1 MSGRLHRVIGVGALL
16 TGVLGWGIVS
26 AQTQAPPKTSPDT
39 QPAASQPAGGA
50 TMKLTITSPAFAPGQ
65 RVPKRHTGEG
75 EDLSPALAWVGV
87 PPKTAELALI
97 VDDPDAP
104 PGDWVHWVIY
114 KLPATAAGLAEGR
127 PRTPTLTDP
136 AGAVQGKN
144 SWGTIG
150 YRGPMPPPGHG
161 THHYHFKLYALDTPL
176 ALGPG
181 ATKAEVLAAMRG
193 HILAEGDLIG
203 TYSR

>member
-1 MSGRLHRVIGVGALL
+1 
-16 TGVLGWGIVS
+16 
-26 AQTQAPPKTSPDT
+26 
-39 QPAASQPAGGA
+39 
-50 TMKLTITSPAFAPGQ
+50 MKLTITSPAFAPGQ

-87 PPKTAELALI
+87 PQKTVELALI

-114 KLPATAAGLAEGR
+114 KIPASATGLAEGR

-136 AGAVQGKN
+136 AGAVQGRN

-150 YRGPMPPPGHG
+150 YRGPLPPPGHG
-161 THHYHFKLYALDTPL
+161 THHYHFKVYALGTPL
-176 ALGPG
+176 GLGPG
-181 ATKAEVLAAMRG
+181 ATKAEVLAAMRS